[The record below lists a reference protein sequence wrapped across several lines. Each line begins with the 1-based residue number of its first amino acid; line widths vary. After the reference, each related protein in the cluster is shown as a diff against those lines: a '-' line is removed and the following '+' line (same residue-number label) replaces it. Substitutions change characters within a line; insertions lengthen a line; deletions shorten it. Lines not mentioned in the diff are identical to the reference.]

1 MELSGFL
8 PHIIPSGASAEEM
21 AYLGGDCFSGCQ
33 PFESVSGL
41 KKTVGLVVWVGGIM
55 VPPRSPN
62 HSPFHKGV
70 LGFQTIIG

>member
-1 MELSGFL
+1 MFDGTFGDFFRIFL
-8 PHIIPSGASAEEM
+8 PSGSHVLSAEEM

-55 VPPRSPN
+55 VPPS
-62 HSPFHKGV
+62 SQIIVPFIRGS
-70 LGFQTIIG
+70 